1 MQFFLDSYS
10 VNHNRVFD
18 IYFVILEYFP
28 FAMNIDTL
36 YVPYLSGKH
45 RCPGNCSR
53 PRRTWLYHWTS
64 VETWG
69 RGWAET
75 PLGWGS
81 PRERW
86 HWLVGR
92 RNSHSPCPGSRLG
105 SDASWEATTQRKYYL
120 NNMAR
125 ILNLIIIPYNLFN
138 WFNEIPLQINVPEVT
153 FIFIYMELFLSI
165 QFSFQPSMFHST
177 QFQIIF
183 WFQTYR
189 HGLNSSE
196 GDGLL
201 STISQ
206 K

>member
-1 MQFFLDSYS
+1 MQFFLDRYS

-18 IYFVILEYFP
+18 IYILLYL
-28 FAMNIDTL
+28 NISPLNTDTL

-45 RCPGNCSR
+45 RCPGNCSH
-53 PRRTWLYHWTS
+53 PGRTWLYRWTS

-69 RGWAET
+69 TGWAET

-81 PRERW
+81 PWERW

-120 NNMAR
+120 ITWLGFW
-125 ILNLIIIPYNLFN
+125 ILSLFLIISLTGSMKFLYKLM
-138 WFNEIPLQINVPEVT
+138 VPEVT
-153 FIFIYMELFLSI
+153 FISIYMELFLSI
-165 QFSFQPSMFHST
+165 QFSFQPSKFHST

-201 STISQ
+201 STIS
-206 K
+206 KK